1 MRKKILIVEDDQT
14 FANVYRNK
22 LVHEGFEAEAT
33 YDGEKGLALLRS
45 YEPDAVLLDLM
56 LPKVSGL
63 DFIKQIRSEARF
75 ANVPIIVF
83 TNTYLTS
90 MVQDAWK
97 AGATKCLTKASCTPS
112 QVISALRNALNG
124 VAAKAAAAATA
135 APEPEPIEIPTD
147 PDVDFQL
154 SLRKSFIESLPAA
167 TNTIR
172 TLLQGMIKAE
182 HEAIRLK
189 QIAEL
194 HRRMNALT
202 GNAAVAGM
210 SRIAQMADA
219 LSALLKELH
228 EKPKN
233 INTSTIRTV
242 TSAIDFLAV
251 LFDHANDP
259 EKEGPAPKILVVDDE
274 AISLRAVSYA
284 LEKAKLKSLN
294 VDDTVHALELLAARP
309 FDLVLLDIGMPS
321 MSGFELCSKLRGLPA
336 HKTTPVIFVTS
347 LNDLENRAN
356 SMMSGGNDFIA
367 KPFLFIEL
375 TVKALIYVLRG
386 QLSRK

>member
-1 MRKKILIVEDDQT
+1 
-14 FANVYRNK
+14 
-22 LVHEGFEAEAT
+22 
-33 YDGEKGLALLRS
+33 
-45 YEPDAVLLDLM
+45 
-56 LPKVSGL
+56 
-63 DFIKQIRSEARF
+63 
-75 ANVPIIVF
+75 
-83 TNTYLTS
+83 

-112 QVISALRNALNG
+112 QVISALRSALNG
-124 VAAKAAAAATA
+124 VAKATTTTP
-135 APEPEPIEIPTD
+135 APEPVTIEIPID
-147 PDVDFQL
+147 PDVDFQTG
-154 SLRKSFIESLPAA
+154 LRKSFIESLPAA

-172 TLLQGMIKAE
+172 VLLQGMIKAE

-189 QIAEL
+189 QISEL
-194 HRRMNALT
+194 HRRIHALT

-210 SRIAQMADA
+210 TKIAQMADA
-219 LSALLKELH
+219 VAALLRELQ

-242 TSAIDFLAV
+242 TSAIDFLAI
-251 LFDHANDP
+251 LFDHADVP
-259 EKEGPAPKILVVDDE
+259 DKETAPPKILVVDDE

-284 LEKAKLKSLN
+284 LEKANLKSLN
-294 VDDTVHALELLAARP
+294 VDDPVHALQILADRQ
-309 FDLVLLDIGMPS
+309 FDLILMDIGMPG
-321 MSGFELCSKLRGLPA
+321 MNGFELCSKLRALPA

-386 QLSRK
+386 QLGRK